1 VQAPRED
8 AEIDCLEA
16 QMLGKPD
23 DFALGRRR
31 DDRRNPA
38 GPGAYPALYRVP
50 SGACLQGKDG
60 LNDLSDDE
68 RSQLEESANDVR
80 NMVEVLHS

>member
-1 VQAPRED
+1 ME
-8 AEIDCLEA
+8 LA
-16 QMLGKPD
+16 QG
-23 DFALGRRR
+23 ARRT
-31 DDRRNPA
+31 PA
-38 GPGAYPALYRVP
+38 QRLVDQPGPLYRVALLLELIN
-50 SGACLQGKDG
+50 SDVDLRLRELADLKS